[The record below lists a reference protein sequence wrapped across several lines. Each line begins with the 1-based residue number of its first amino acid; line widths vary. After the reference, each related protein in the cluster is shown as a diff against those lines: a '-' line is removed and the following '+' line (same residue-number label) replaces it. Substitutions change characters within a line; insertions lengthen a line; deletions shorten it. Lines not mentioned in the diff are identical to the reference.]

1 MDKFSGLFIKTSG
14 EWGLHGKLDSDV
26 DGKIK
31 ALRELTV
38 ANGKL
43 KVGQKNLQVEQACV
57 FTALKERRTSGIL
70 TNATRR
76 LQRRLG

>member
-31 ALRELTV
+31 TLRELTV
-38 ANGKL
+38 ANGRL

-57 FTALKERRTSGIL
+57 FHSVKGTSHKR
-70 TNATRR
+70 NFN
-76 LQRRLG
+76 